1 MRFVI
6 IHIESRTIG
15 LTYYIQLVMYLS
27 RTMDDVISEG
37 DTEGLIL
44 TGLSTRGMDL
54 LERMV
59 NRYGDVQTA
68 ALLVAFVVPRR
79 LQDSRAE
86 EWIER

>member
-1 MRFVI
+1 
-6 IHIESRTIG
+6 
-15 LTYYIQLVMYLS
+15 
-27 RTMDDVISEG
+27 MDDVISEG